1 MFDKL
6 AKRATVSIP
15 NALQVLDMGA
25 GDCNEHAVLWA
36 ALARAGGLP
45 ARVVAGAVYANGA
58 FFYHAWDEAWL
69 GSSWVSVDPAFDQMP
84 ADATHIKLIEGGPET
99 HAALISIIGRLGIE
113 VVSASDVA
121 ARARGGPGREQRA
134 LRRPGPAQCL
144 GKAFTELRHLEGEPF
159 G

>member
-1 MFDKL
+1 
-6 AKRATVSIP
+6 
-15 NALQVLDMGA
+15 MGA

-113 VVSASDVA
+113 VVSSGSDVA
-121 ARARGGPGREQRA
+121 PGAQAGSAESRAQ
-134 LRRPGPAQCL
+134 
-144 GKAFTELRHLEGEPF
+144 
-159 G
+159 